1 MKTHPETANGK
12 VAVAPAQNQTSL
24 RSGIRILLVDDDL
37 YVRKLN
43 AGVLIRSGYI
53 VETAD
58 DGADAWRALNE
69 QIYDLV
75 ITDNKMPRVT
85 GLELIKKLRSVD
97 RKMPVILASGLPPV
111 DEWFRV
117 PGLRIQAVV
126 TKPCP
131 LTVLLETVRKVL
143 CQAAEPVI
151 CPDAGPGA
159 DQLG

>member
-12 VAVAPAQNQTSL
+12 VAVAPAPNQTSL

-97 RKMPVILASGLPPV
+97 RKMPVILASGMV
-111 DEWFRV
+111 QDEELN
-117 PGLRIQAVV
+117 PDPELRLDASLL
-126 TKPCP
+126 KPFTIAE
-131 LTVLLETVRKVL
+131 LLATVKKVL
-143 CQAAEPVI
+143 AKTL
-151 CPDAGPGA
+151 GA
-159 DQLG
+159 THGSPPFDLK